1 MFISHEVFLN
11 STKRLVAIVLLLIV
25 GLFAVNSASAQSS
38 RAGTGEVIAIR
49 ECKLKAGVDSVKFE
63 RFIIE
68 KYNPA
73 MEGAFPGVKSFVTKV
88 DRGQKKGSYAH
99 FFIFDAQKTLH
110 AISPEDGGAMAD
122 WFVPFWEKSAS
133 IRKELD
139 AYLEEGW
146 IAKYSDY
153 VVLR

>member
-1 MFISHEVFLN
+1 MSVSYAGFLN
-11 STKRLVAIVLLLIV
+11 AANRLFIITMVVTV
-25 GLFAVNSASAQSS
+25 GLLMVDSALSQSS

-73 MEGAFPGVKSFVTKV
+73 MEGAYPGVKSFITKV

-99 FFIFDAQKTLH
+99 FFIFDSQKTLH
-110 AISPEDGGAMAD
+110 AISPEEGGKMAA
-122 WFVPFWEKSAS
+122 WFVPFWEKSAP
-133 IRKELD
+133 IRTELD
-139 AYLEEGW
+139 TYMEEGW
-146 IAKYSDY
+146 MAKFTDY
-153 VVLR
+153 VVLW

>member
-1 MFISHEVFLN
+1 MFIPHAVFV
-11 STKRLVAIVLLLIV
+11 SFTKRLIAITLLVIV
-25 GLFAVNSASAQSS
+25 GLLAVDSVSAQSS
-38 RAGTGEVIAIR
+38 RTGTGEVIAIR

-73 MEGAFPGVKSFVTKV
+73 MESAFPGVKSFVTKS

-99 FFIFDAQKTLH
+99 FFIFDSQKTLH
-110 AISPEDGGAMAD
+110 AISPEEGGKMAD
-122 WFVPFWEKSAS
+122 WFVPFWEKSAPV
-133 IRKELD
+133 RKELNE
-139 AYLEEGW
+139 YLEEGW
-146 IAKYSDY
+146 MAIFTDY

>member
-1 MFISHEVFLN
+1 MSIPHAIFLN
-11 STKRLVAIVLLLIV
+11 AANRLFFITLMVTV
-25 GLFAVNSASAQSS
+25 GLLMVNSARSQSS

-49 ECKLKAGVDSVKFE
+49 DCKLKPGVDSAKFE

-73 MEGAFPGVKSFVTKV
+73 MEGAFPGVKSFVTKT
-88 DRGQKKGSYAH
+88 DRGQKKGSYTH
-99 FFIFDAQKTLH
+99 FFIFDSQKTLH
-110 AISPEDGGAMAD
+110 AISPEEGGKMAD
-122 WFVPFWEKSAS
+122 WFVPFWEKTAP

-139 AYLEEGW
+139 EYMEEGW
-146 IAKYSDY
+146 MAKFSDY

>member
-1 MFISHEVFLN
+1 MSTSHVVFVN
-11 STKRLVAIVLLLIV
+11 STNRLIAITLLVIV
-25 GLFAVNSASAQSS
+25 GLMAVDSAVAQSS

-73 MEGAFPGVKSFVTKV
+73 MEGAFPGVKSFVTKS

-99 FFIFDAQKTLH
+99 FFIFDSQKTLH
-110 AISPEDGGAMAD
+110 AISPEDGGEMAS
-122 WFVPFWEKSAS
+122 WFVPFWEKSAA
-133 IRKELD
+133 IRNKLD
-139 AYLEEGW
+139 TYLEEGW
-146 IAKYSDY
+146 MAKRSDY